1 MWQSEIDALL
11 LSPRHR
17 GFVAFAAPVTRDL
30 VQNRTHQNQRG
41 LMPSEL
47 LCVEDFLA
55 QMSVAEQDE
64 ALAEARGAS
73 PLEDS
78 VSERQAAA
86 PVIVAP
92 LPTPAEEAIAIAKVL
107 REMLEDNSVSASH
120 KAEFSE
126 WAMEQLHLRQL
137 HLPPGLRTAH
147 VMNVSL
153 RYRRS
158 ACDCRCRVRRVRPL
172 YRGREGGGQQREG
185 GGHARRTAKVGWP

>member
-1 MWQSEIDALL
+1 
-11 LSPRHR
+11 
-17 GFVAFAAPVTRDL
+17 
-30 VQNRTHQNQRG
+30 
-41 LMPSEL
+41 MPSEL
-47 LCVEDFLA
+47 LCVEDLLA

-147 VMNVSL
+147 VMNVFALLALQTFCLRLQVSSAPSATSL
-153 RYRRS
+153 PWARGW
-158 ACDCRCRVRRVRPL
+158 RPTA
-172 YRGREGGGQQREG
+172 RGWRPCTQNSESRMALKPFTTQG
-185 GGHARRTAKVGWP
+185 

>member
-1 MWQSEIDALL
+1 M
-11 LSPRHR
+11 R
-17 GFVAFAAPVTRDL
+17 GWGR
-30 VQNRTHQNQRG
+30 
-41 LMPSEL
+41 PSEL
-47 LCVEDFLA
+47 LCVEDLLA

-64 ALAEARGAS
+64 ALAEAKGAS
-73 PLEDS
+73 PPEHS
-78 VSERQAAA
+78 GSERQAAA
-86 PVIVAP
+86 PVFVAP
-92 LPTPAEEAIAIAKVL
+92 LPTPAEEAIYLAKVL
-107 REMLEDNSVSASH
+107 REVLEDNSTSASH

-126 WAMEQLHLRQL
+126 WVMEQLHLRQL